1 MIIINANVFLNGRFQ
16 KLEVR
21 FDESGIREV
30 GKTTAEEDEV
40 IDAKGLDLYPGLIDC
55 HNHGGWMRGFM
66 YQDPDEYGTFAEKV
80 RFLSAKLPSCG
91 VTTVFPTLAGTEYER
106 IAKSVREI
114 RKLRKSCSGAEI
126 GPFQFEGI
134 YPSLKR
140 YMTKEAVN
148 PSIEHTDWLMDHDY
162 SDISMIHVSPD
173 LDGTLEWCDYL
184 AEKGVMPTVGNT
196 QASAFDVYAAADHG
210 LCQADHMFNGFAP
223 MHHRENG
230 AAVGVLLDERIKAQ
244 LTCDG
249 YHVSESFIR
258 LLFKCKGIENV
269 YGVTDMSEASGLP
282 EGEHVL
288 PSGKKILAK
297 DGLIYAEDG
306 YINSG
311 NMTMNETMRAAHLR
325 CHLSR
330 EEVGLL
336 YAENVA
342 RCLNLTDRGKIEA
355 GRKADLTLMDA
366 DYNVILT
373 VKNGK
378 TVYRKTDGE

>member
-1 MIIINANVFLNGRFQ
+1 MKIINANVFFNGTFQ

-21 FDESGIREV
+21 FDATGILEV
-30 GKTTAEEDEV
+30 GETTMEDEV

-55 HNHGGWMRGFM
+55 HNHGGWFCGFM
-66 YQDPDEYGTFAEKV
+66 YQEPDEYGTFAEKI
-80 RFLSAKLPSCG
+80 RYLSEKLPSCG
-91 VTTVFPTLAGTEYER
+91 VTTVFPTLAGTDYER

-114 RKLRKSCSGAEI
+114 RKLRDTVQGAEI
-126 GPFQFEGI
+126 SQFHFEGI

-148 PSIEHTDWLMDHDY
+148 PSIEHTDWLVDSEY
-162 SDISMIHVSPD
+162 SDVSMIHVSPD
-173 LDGTLEWCDYL
+173 LPGTLEWCDYL
-184 AEKGVMPTVGNT
+184 VEKGVMPTVGNT

-210 LCQADHMFNGFAP
+210 LCQADHMYNGFAA

-230 AAVGVLLDERIKAQ
+230 AAVGVLLDDRIKAQ

-258 LLFKCKGIENV
+258 LIIKCKGIENI

-288 PSGKKILAK
+288 PNGKKILAK
-297 DGLIYAEDG
+297 NGLIYAEDG

-311 NMTMNETMRAAHLR
+311 NMTMNETLRAARTR
-325 CHLSR
+325 CHLSK

-342 RCLNLTDRGKIEA
+342 KCLNLSDRGKIEA
-355 GRKADLTLMDA
+355 GRKADFTLMDD
-366 DYNVILT
+366 DYNVYCTIRE
-373 VKNGK
+373 GK
-378 TVYRKTDGE
+378 VINQKAE